1 MMLYLLLKSFKNI
14 ILFLMMIG
22 TKYINQFGEIINW
35 NDFGIDVDR
44 SIEFE
49 IDPVTGLPII
59 DPVTNLPSFQ

>member
-1 MMLYLLLKSFKNI
+1 M
-14 ILFLMMIG
+14 
-22 TKYINQFGEIINW
+22 NW

-59 DPVTNLPSFQ
+59 DPVTNLPIFSIVYLI